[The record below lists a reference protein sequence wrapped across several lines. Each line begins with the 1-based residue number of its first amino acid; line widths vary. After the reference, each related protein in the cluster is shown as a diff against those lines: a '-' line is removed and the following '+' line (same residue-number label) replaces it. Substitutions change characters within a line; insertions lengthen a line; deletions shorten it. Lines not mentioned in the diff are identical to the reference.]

1 MRQKHDRVQAWQ
13 TEGALAC
20 DSGYVLHEV
29 KTRGSKSGDSCQDG
43 DPKGSHPCTFY
54 VQEGRDSPKA
64 DEITKMANP
73 RCCVT
78 VDTH

>member
-43 DPKGSHPCTFY
+43 DPQGISSLSLLTRKKDVTL
-54 VQEGRDSPKA
+54 QKQM
-64 DEITKMANP
+64 KLP
-73 RCCVT
+73 RWLIQGGASL
-78 VDTH
+78 